1 MRIVRFS
8 KGFLPAIIISSVII
22 VVGLIAFLKDGFNFG
37 VDFSAGLI
45 QEVQFAPPAF
55 SLTYAGPGNASVSMS
70 RNQLDIVVSGAAV
83 DNTAYAFPFAQYS
96 TIGSLTGGLSLIE
109 GLTVD
114 SSAAGD
120 VPVAH
125 LIQSSR
131 GNPALGTTP
140 YIVHYLPPGSPAIP
154 IDEVRAALDPLG
166 TASVQVLGNAEERR
180 FMIRLEDNASAAV
193 SAEAALVEA
202 NNADEAV
209 PAEAASDE
217 TASAETVPTEVAQA
231 ETTPAETASAE
242 AVRAEAAPAEAV
254 IAALESVFGDNAV
267 AVTRSD
273 YVGSRFSKQLQ
284 NQAGLLFLA
293 TLVLILAY
301 AAIRFKIEYALGAV
315 IAIAHDA
322 LVMVTFICLTRME
335 FNTTTIA
342 ALLTILG
349 YSINDTIV
357 IFDRIRESQR
367 VYPDD
372 SFEHIL
378 NRSISETLGRTI
390 ITTVTTMLAVLSLFI
405 FTTGSM
411 KDFALAMLI
420 GMISGVYSTIFIA
433 SAFVYYWKRRKPSVK
448 IKKTAPV
455 AA

>member
-1 MRIVRFS
+1 MKIVRFS
-8 KGFLPAIIISSVII
+8 RGFLPAIIISSVII
-22 VVGLIAFLKDGFNFG
+22 VVGLVSFLRSGFNFG

-55 SLTYAGPGNASVSMS
+55 SLTYSGPENASFAMT
-70 RNQLDIVVSGAAV
+70 RNQIDIVVSGATV
-83 DNTAYAFPFAQYS
+83 DNTAYAFPFAQYN
-96 TIGSLTGGLSLIE
+96 TIGSLAAALASIE
-109 GLTVD
+109 GLAVGGNT
-114 SSAAGD
+114 AGD
-120 VPVAH
+120 TPVSR

-131 GNPALGTTP
+131 GNPALGATP
-140 YIVHYLPPGSPAIP
+140 YVVHYLPPGSPVIP

-166 TASVQVLGNAEERR
+166 TASVQVLGNAVERR
-180 FMIRLEDNASAAV
+180 FMIRMEDNAG
-193 SAEAALVEA
+193 E
-202 NNADEAV
+202 
-209 PAEAASDE
+209 
-217 TASAETVPTEVAQA
+217 
-231 ETTPAETASAE
+231 
-242 AVRAEAAPAEAV
+242 RAPSEAV
-254 IAALESVFGDNAV
+254 ISALETAFGEDAV

-293 TLVLILAY
+293 TLVLILVY
-301 AAIRFKIEYALGAV
+301 ASIRFKIEYALGAV

-367 VYPDD
+367 IYPDD
-372 SFEHIL
+372 TFQHIL
-378 NRSISETLGRTI
+378 DRSISETLSRTI

-411 KDFALAMLI
+411 KDFALALLV
-420 GMISGVYSTIFIA
+420 GMVSGVYSTIFIA
-433 SAFVYYWKRRKPSVK
+433 SSFVYFWRQRKP
-448 IKKTAPV
+448 KTKARKSAPV
-455 AA
+455 TGVTVS